1 MDGDDDEDDD
11 NDEDD
16 GDLVLQLFTL
26 PPYNKNLQSAY
37 LGPLRLVHRN
47 PCVPDSLHALPRD
60 DGDVH
65 GSNVPDRPL
74 HAAGR
79 RIRLR
84 QENSDEPVR
93 DDLIVLP

>member
-65 GSNVPDRPL
+65 GRKKNGK
-74 HAAGR
+74 AA
-79 RIRLR
+79 
-84 QENSDEPVR
+84 NSIYKSGTGANTI
-93 DDLIVLP
+93 L